1 MKTAI
6 SRSPSLQI
14 VQERYPGVT
23 KVVDA
28 TEDLHFTVS
37 PKDAKDGVPLS
48 HTECPGSL
56 GVQRLPKVTGAII
69 SKRSAYVIRGDT
81 AIRYRVPEHLTREE
95 TAKDRGG
102 SFQPGEYKLKK
113 PGKGEQLSTGVNAK
127 TGPHKKKSKAARP
140 SFTPHVTE
148 NMRTSLGMRL
158 HIS

>member
-1 MKTAI
+1 MQKPQKPKT
-6 SRSPSLQI
+6 RSLALEI
-14 VQERYPGVT
+14 VQSRYPGVT

-28 TEDLHFTVS
+28 TEDLPFTVT

-56 GVQRLPKVTGAII
+56 GVQRLPKVTGSII
-69 SKRSAYVIRGDT
+69 SKRSAYVIKGDT
-81 AIRYRVPEHLTREE
+81 AIRYRVPESLTREE

-102 SFQPGEYKLKK
+102 SFQPGDYKLKA
-113 PGKGEQLSTGVNAK
+113 PRKGERLEDRYTGK
-127 TGPHKKKSKAARP
+127 THNKSNRRRP